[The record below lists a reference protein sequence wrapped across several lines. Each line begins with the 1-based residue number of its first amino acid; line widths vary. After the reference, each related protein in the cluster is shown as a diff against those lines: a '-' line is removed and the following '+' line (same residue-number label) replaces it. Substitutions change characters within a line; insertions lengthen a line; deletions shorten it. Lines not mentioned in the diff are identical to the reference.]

1 MNYIAKFKNQ
11 QAAHGYDIETRKGCI
26 YVEAHNRAQ
35 AARIAEKNGYQ
46 VCSVNMV
53 G

>member
-1 MNYIAKFKNQ
+1 MIYITKFKNQ
-11 QAAHGYDIETRKGCI
+11 KAAHGYDIETSKGYI

-35 AARIAEKNGYQ
+35 AARIAEKNGYE
-46 VCSVNMV
+46 VYSVNMV